1 VRRAF
6 PVQLIDMTRITPP
19 ISFFLI
25 FLFTLMAL
33 FSPCHADGR
42 NNGQKILGALSIGL
56 VDSAFIYLGDAVKK
70 GLPDDSLYYLWA
82 EIYIAR
88 GNLDTA
94 LALSIAG
101 QRSGHGSLTKMF
113 LTQRYN
119 IYLALGLK
127 RDADE
132 LLDTILRSTSPVRR
146 SVPRFTLNSWIGGNW
161 RNSLERQSYPFIT
174 ETPHVESL
182 LNPGWDFS
190 PSLSWFLPLPNDMI
204 LVPGV
209 SYSFT
214 NGIEHTEFTLDSLN
228 HALGLSLDLKNILR
242 RFSLGYALQGRIGM
256 FGNYSMVNTA
266 ALSRSTISESAIS
279 YSSLMYSIEIDEN
292 KAVSYQAFWLMH
304 YLTRKLTSTIDLNV
318 LPMLTCFLT
327 DDLNS
332 SYTSSVLYIEDPH
345 ADTVMHYT
353 DASCTQLIPIPDPLT
368 MISQML
374 LLREYRAAS
383 DIQTFSM
390 NAPESY
396 CGITPAIGLD
406 FALPHGFSIE
416 GMLKG
421 MVNYYI
427 KEHEWTSLSIPFSP
441 FAYDSSSWL
450 AYSRSD
456 GNYYLVDELGNIINA
471 ERYSGPLDIRHYLK
485 RRIDYMI
492 GGELTLER
500 KLWNIGTL
508 GLNAYVKKYRSTL
521 QDDLP
526 VKMKNLFYGGGISF
540 RINFG
545 AAQPAAA
552 L

>member
-1 VRRAF
+1 
-6 PVQLIDMTRITPP
+6 
-19 ISFFLI
+19 
-25 FLFTLMAL
+25 MAR

-70 GLPDDSLYYLWA
+70 GLPDDSLYYLWS
-82 EIYIAR
+82 EIYLAR
-88 GNLDTA
+88 GILDTA

-101 QRSGHGSLTKMF
+101 QRNDRGTLTKTL

-127 RDADE
+127 KDADE
-132 LLDTILRSTSPVRR
+132 LLDTIMGSMPPARR
-146 SVPRFTLNSWIGGNW
+146 SIPRISINSSFGLNQ
-161 RNSLERQSYPFIT
+161 RNSLERQPYPFIT
-174 ETPHVESL
+174 ETPVGEEVT
-182 LNPGWDFS
+182 NPGWDFS
-190 PSLSWFLPLPNDMI
+190 PGVSWFLPFKNNMI

-214 NGIEHTEFTLDSLN
+214 NGIEHTEFTIDSLN
-228 HALGLSLDLKNILR
+228 QAIGLSLDLKNIWR
-242 RFSLGYALQGRIGM
+242 RFSLGYALQGRISM
-256 FGNYSMVNTA
+256 FGDYSAVNTA
-266 ALSRSTISESAIS
+266 ALSRSMISESAIS
-279 YSSLMYSIEIDEN
+279 YSSLMYAIEIDEN
-292 KAVSYQAFWLMH
+292 KAISYHALWLMH
-304 YLTRKLTSTIDLNV
+304 YLSRPLTPKIDLTIMP
-318 LPMLTCFLT
+318 LATCFLT
-327 DDLNS
+327 NGLAS
-332 SYTSSVLYIEDPH
+332 SYTASVMYIENPD

-353 DASCTQLIPIPDPLT
+353 DASCTQLIPIPEPLT

-383 DIQTFSM
+383 DLRTFSM

-456 GNYYLVDELGNIINA
+456 GNYYLVDELGNIISA
-471 ERYSGPLDIRHYLK
+471 EHYSGPLDIRHYQK
-485 RRIDYMI
+485 RRIDFMI

-526 VKMKNLFYGGGISF
+526 VKMKDLFYGGGISF
-540 RINFG
+540 RIYFG